1 MNTIHYNSGRKGQ
14 LEVTDESASGK
25 RRVKDDVQKR
35 NRNEKS
41 VMRVLSLL

>member
-1 MNTIHYNSGRKGQ
+1 MNIMNYNSGRKGQ
-14 LEVTDESASGK
+14 LEVTDESTGGQ